1 MSAERTAR
9 ANEEGLPKMRSGNL
23 RVSAIMKVA
32 PASPVTRT
40 RLWRLPC
47 SILNA
52 AARGLAPLPHSL
64 PSAPWLRPCRDV
76 HRAVPPGGPVDT
88 TARFTPAAGPSL
100 VRAYR
105 GGQQTG
111 AGGIGREFAAKAEPD
126 GCSLFASIHHAVL
139 PSLRVTTSAT
149 TSCVISSLW
158 AWRRCSPSCWWSTL
172 VNSVSE
178 LIAYARLSPASC
190 RSARRAR
197 AAARIWPANVQCH
210 GRNVVDNKSGAGGIV
225 GAQFAAKAEP
235 DGYSLFFASI
245 HHAVLPSLRDNLS
258 YDILRDFEPVGMAAV
273 FPIVLV
279 VNPSMPVNSVSELI
293 AYGAQPGKL
302 SFSSSGTGGG
312 IRRTVQCQPEP
323 GSSTC
328 RIAAAR
334 PPAGPGGRTG
344 AADVR

>member
-1 MSAERTAR
+1 
-9 ANEEGLPKMRSGNL
+9 
-23 RVSAIMKVA
+23 MKVA

-52 AARGLAPLPHSL
+52 AASSRAGRRRRIPAVRAA
-64 PSAPWLRPCRDV
+64 SAWPG
-76 HRAVPPGGPVDT
+76 HAVTFIVPFPPGGPVDT
-88 TARFTPAAGPSL
+88 TARFATQPL
-100 VRAYR
+100 
-105 GGQQTG
+105 
-111 AGGIGREFAAKAEPD
+111 GR
-126 GCSLFASIHHAVL
+126 
-139 PSLRVTTSAT
+139 
-149 TSCVISSLW
+149 LW
-158 AWRRCSPSCWWSTL
+158 
-172 VNSVSE
+172 SV
-178 LIAYARLSPASC
+178 PT
-190 RSARRAR
+190 
-197 AAARIWPANVQCH
+197 
-210 GRNVVDNKSGAGGIV
+210 VVDNKSGAGGIV

-293 AYGAQPGKL
+293 AYARL
-302 SFSSSGTGGG
+302 SPASCRSA
-312 IRRTVQCQPEP
+312 RRARAAARIWPANCSMPWPEP

-334 PPAGPGGRTG
+334 PPCRTWW
-344 AADVR
+344 ADRCS

>member
-9 ANEEGLPKMRSGNL
+9 ANEEGFRKCVAAIS
-23 RVSAIMKVA
+23 VSRQIMKVA

-52 AARGLAPLPHSL
+52 AASSRAGRRRRIPCRPRRIRLA
-64 PSAPWLRPCRDV
+64 RPCRDV
-76 HRAVPPGGPVDT
+76 HRAVSAGRAGRHHG
-88 TARFTPAAGPSL
+88 ALRHPAAGPSL

-105 GGQQTG
+105 GGQQIRRWRHRGRAVRREGG
-111 AGGIGREFAAKAEPD
+111 ARWLQP
-126 GCSLFASIHHAVL
+126 
-139 PSLRVTTSAT
+139 
-149 TSCVISSLW
+149 
-158 AWRRCSPSCWWSTL
+158 
-172 VNSVSE
+172 
-178 LIAYARLSPASC
+178 
-190 RSARRAR
+190 
-197 AAARIWPANVQCH
+197 
-210 GRNVVDNKSGAGGIV
+210 
-225 GAQFAAKAEP
+225 
-235 DGYSLFFASI
+235 FFASI

-293 AYGAQPGKL
+293 AYARL
-302 SFSSSGTGGG
+302 SPASCRSA
-312 IRRTVQCQPEP
+312 RRARAAARIWPANCSMPWPEP

-334 PPAGPGGRTG
+334 PPCRTWW
-344 AADVR
+344 ADRCS

>member
-1 MSAERTAR
+1 
-9 ANEEGLPKMRSGNL
+9 
-23 RVSAIMKVA
+23 MKVA

-52 AARGLAPLPHSL
+52 AASSL
-64 PSAPWLRPCRDV
+64 RLGAAAAFPAVRAASAWPG
-76 HRAVPPGGPVDT
+76 HAVTFIVPFPPGGPVDT
-88 TARFTPAAGPSL
+88 TARFATQPL
-100 VRAYR
+100 
-105 GGQQTG
+105 
-111 AGGIGREFAAKAEPD
+111 GR
-126 GCSLFASIHHAVL
+126 
-139 PSLRVTTSAT
+139 
-149 TSCVISSLW
+149 LW
-158 AWRRCSPSCWWSTL
+158 
-172 VNSVSE
+172 SV
-178 LIAYARLSPASC
+178 PT
-190 RSARRAR
+190 
-197 AAARIWPANVQCH
+197 
-210 GRNVVDNKSGAGGIV
+210 VVDNKSGAGGIV

-293 AYGAQPGKL
+293 AYAKAQPGKL

-312 IRRTVQCQPEP
+312 THLAGELFNAMAGTRIQHVPYR
-323 GSSTC
+323 GS
-328 RIAAAR
+328 AR
-334 PPAGPGGRTG
+334 HAGPGGRTG